1 METLR
6 ALAAE
11 GGTASLTDQAQH
23 KAHSALVAIE
33 GITAHEIEADGGGGG
48 ERAQRHIMVSYQC
61 EPPPAPH
68 PLLLYIMW
76 DTTVLVA
83 TSQSMA
89 ERACV
94 YYAYT
99 FDRVWS
105 GRCTGD
111 VQKTIERIVRSLQ
124 TIGYVVWFDLNDVS
138 TSMQPSCRPPENHR
152 VDLD

>member
-61 EPPPAPH
+61 EPPPRTSPAFA
-68 PLLLYIMW
+68 LYY
-76 DTTVLVA
+76 VGHNG
-83 TSQSMA
+83 TSS
-89 ERACV
+89 
-94 YYAYT
+94 Y
-99 FDRVWS
+99 
-105 GRCTGD
+105 
-111 VQKTIERIVRSLQ
+111 
-124 TIGYVVWFDLNDVS
+124 
-138 TSMQPSCRPPENHR
+138 
-152 VDLD
+152 